1 MTEEWFDK
9 ASVQRAMTEQP
20 TLPLY
25 PLVAD
30 KLKLHGNL
38 TRSRVVAEELDNYIA
53 EAAQAST
60 TAISLAGAALDQAV
74 LDAGTSG
81 AQVLAALT
89 LYAGVTSKLTAQ
101 MVQLSK
107 LNTDI
112 GERARN
118 KRSNRRVVFY
128 SPDNGRLDPKV
139 IEVAT
144 ANAT

>member
-1 MTEEWFDK
+1 MTEWFD
-9 ASVQRAMTEQP
+9 ADSVQRAMTEQP
-20 TLPLY
+20 ALPLY

-139 IEVAT
+139 IEGEVDAT
-144 ANAT
+144 

>member
-1 MTEEWFDK
+1 MTEWFD
-9 ASVQRAMTEQP
+9 ADSVQRAMTEQP
-20 TLPLY
+20 ALPLY

-139 IEVAT
+139 IEGGTDSAT
-144 ANAT
+144 

>member
-1 MTEEWFDK
+1 MTEWFD
-9 ASVQRAMTEQP
+9 ADSVQRAMTDQP
-20 TLPLY
+20 ALPLY

-128 SPDNGRLDPKV
+128 SPDNGRRDPKV
-139 IEVAT
+139 IEGEVDAT
-144 ANAT
+144 

>member
-1 MTEEWFDK
+1 MTEEWFD
-9 ASVQRAMTEQP
+9 ADSVQRAMTEQP
-20 TLPLY
+20 ALPLY

-89 LYAGVTSKLTAQ
+89 LYAGVTSKLTTQ

-139 IEVAT
+139 IEGEVDAT
-144 ANAT
+144 

>member
-1 MTEEWFDK
+1 MTDWFD
-9 ASVQRAMTEQP
+9 ADSVQRAMTEQP
-20 TLPLY
+20 ALPLY

-101 MVQLSK
+101 MVQISK

-128 SPDNGRLDPKV
+128 SPDNGRLDPTV
-139 IEVAT
+139 IEGDT
-144 ANAT
+144 DNAT

>member
-1 MTEEWFDK
+1 MTEWFD
-9 ASVQRAMTEQP
+9 ADSVQRAMTEQP
-20 TLPLY
+20 ALPLY

-53 EAAQAST
+53 EAAQAAT

-81 AQVLAALT
+81 VQVLAALT

-101 MVQLSK
+101 MSQLSK

-139 IEVAT
+139 IKGENPDAT
-144 ANAT
+144 

>member
-1 MTEEWFDK
+1 MTEWFD
-9 ASVQRAMTEQP
+9 ADSVQRAMTEQP
-20 TLPLY
+20 ALPLY

-139 IEVAT
+139 IEGDT
-144 ANAT
+144 DNAT